1 MVALA
6 CRWQSSASV
15 AIAALAAVAVCGVGH
30 ATATAA
36 AGGVVFGGLSSQ
48 DRPIL
53 VEVTPRRAR
62 VSRVVWDWESK
73 TCERGPAGTPDTSL
87 LKRAS
92 DRTGPQ
98 RFPISRLGRWSG
110 RYTAGPF
117 SESTTGAT
125 ETYSYRLT
133 GRFLDRGTRMAG
145 TIRVTY
151 TETAANGA
159 VIRTCRTGLIT
170 YDLKD

>member
-1 MVALA
+1 MQALV
-6 CRWQSSASV
+6 RPSRQRLG
-15 AIAALAAVAVCGVGH
+15 IAAAVTLAAFAAVG
-30 ATATAA
+30 AETSMAS
-36 AGGVVFGGLSSQ
+36 GGVTFGGLSSQ
-48 DRPIL
+48 DRPI
-53 VEVTPRRAR
+53 VVQVTPRRLL

-73 TCERGPAGTPDTSL
+73 TCELGPAGTPETPL

-98 RFPISRLGRWSG
+98 RFPISRLGRWGG

-117 SESTTGAT
+117 PESPTGPT
-125 ETYSYRLT
+125 ETYSYKLT

-151 TETAANGA
+151 TETAATGA
-159 VIRTCRTGLIT
+159 IIRTCGTGLIT

>member
-1 MVALA
+1 M
-6 CRWQSSASV
+6 
-15 AIAALAAVAVCGVGH
+15 
-30 ATATAA
+30 
-36 AGGVVFGGLSSQ
+36 FGGLSSQ
-48 DRPIL
+48 DRPIV

-62 VSRVVWDWESK
+62 VSRVLWDWEST
-73 TCERGPAGTPDTSL
+73 TCQLGPASTADTPRV
-87 LKRAS
+87 KRAS

-117 SESTTGAT
+117 PDSTSAASGAT
-125 ETYSYRLT
+125 EAYSYRMT
-133 GRFLDRGTRMAG
+133 GRFLDRGTRIAG

-151 TETAANGA
+151 TETAATGA
-159 VIRTCRTGLIT
+159 IIRTCRTGLIT